1 MSKKTIGIIATVV
14 IAALTLG
21 IGYAI
26 GNKNADSG
34 AAASTGERLKISV
47 ITHAGAGDTFWDIVR
62 KGAEASAAKSNVDL
76 QFVSDPDGTRQ
87 AQLVQQAIDAKVDGI
102 AVTLSKPEALKD
114 VVVKAQEAG
123 IPVVA
128 INGGIDL
135 AKELGI
141 TFFGQEDYD
150 AGVAVGEK
158 LKSEGITNPI
168 CMIHEQG
175 NVGHEAR
182 CQAIIDLIP
191 GTKRLYVPGT
201 DMAQTKSQI
210 TAELQTQTGADA
222 IVGVGAPYTVTALGV
237 VEELNLTDT
246 VRVASFDFSAE
257 LAKAIADGKV
267 LFTVDQQPY
276 LQGYQ
281 AVDAL
286 WLYHNGLFTLGGGKP
301 VATGPA
307 IITKD
312 EVNTVLEYAEAG
324 IR

>member
-1 MSKKTIGIIATVV
+1 MSKKVWLYVAIAV
-14 IAALTLG
+14 LLG
-21 IGYAI
+21 GLGGFLV
-26 GNKNADSG
+26 GNNKTDSS
-34 AAASTGERLKISV
+34 STKSEKRLKISV
-47 ITHAGAGDTFWDIVR
+47 ITHAAAGDTFWDIVR
-62 KGAEASAAKSNVDL
+62 KGAEAAAKHDNVDL

-102 AVTLSKPEALKD
+102 AVTLSKPDAMKD
-114 VVVKAQEAG
+114 VVVKAQKAG

-128 INGGIDL
+128 INGGVDL

-141 TFFGQEDYD
+141 TFIGQEDYN
-150 AGVAVGEK
+150 AGKAVGEK
-158 LKSEGITNPI
+158 LKAMGITHPI

-182 CQAIIDLIP
+182 CQAIIDVIP

-201 DMAQTKSQI
+201 DMVQTKSQI
-210 TAELQTQTGADA
+210 TAELQTQTDADA
-222 IVGVGAPYTVTALGV
+222 IVGVGAPFSVTAQKV
-237 VEELNLTDT
+237 VEELGKTKQIT
-246 VRVASFDFSAE
+246 VASFDLSSDLTQE
-257 LAKAIADGKV
+257 IIDGKIA
-267 LFTVDQQPY
+267 FTVDQQPY

-286 WLYHNGLFTLGGGKP
+286 WLNKNGLFKLGGGQP

-312 EVNTVLEYAEAG
+312 DAATVLNYAKEG